1 MIKKMNTSASILHQP
16 PLSHSQGIKED
27 AVLINND
34 IFTSIFS
41 YLLKEDRDKIAQPN
55 LIIGENGSGKTSLLK
70 RMYLSIENSGKQ
82 LKPVFIEGKE
92 LFSTDDIWKFCPLQD
107 DSCRTVLLID
117 NIQYYFER
125 TDNTEQ
131 YNLRGKLNKAGAPIL
146 IATSDKVLPAFT
158 DYESAFFEG
167 FKISYIRPLAV
178 TDYSMFVGNETDM
191 TRLENLMS
199 YLPKTPRSV
208 QIAAKIIE
216 DSTSPETDI
225 MLLIDYFSFYYQAK
239 YDGYVVQI
247 QRILSAIARAE
258 DGVSLQEIRQMTGQ
272 DNGKISPY
280 LKLMADRKI
289 IDKTS
294 KTQRGGIYTIADP
307 LFRLWLQTNVSCSQH
322 NIVPQVRTV

>member
-1 MIKKMNTSASILHQP
+1 MIKQMNTSTSILYQP
-16 PLSHSQGIKED
+16 PLSHNQGIKET
-27 AVLINND
+27 VVINNE
-34 IFTSIFS
+34 IFTSILS
-41 YLLKEDRDKIAQPN
+41 YLFKEDKDKIAQPN

-70 RMYLSIENSGKQ
+70 RMYSSIEDSGKQ
-82 LKPVFIEGKE
+82 LTPVFVEGKK

-131 YNLRGKLNKAGAPIL
+131 YKLRGNLNKAGAPIL

-167 FKISYIRPLAV
+167 LKISYIRPLAV
-178 TDYSMFVGNETDM
+178 ADYSMFVGNEMDM
-191 TRLENLMS
+191 SRLENLMS

-208 QIAAKIIE
+208 QIAAKIIQ
-216 DSTSPETDI
+216 DSASPETDT

-239 YDGYVVQI
+239 YDTYVVQM
-247 QRILSAIARAE
+247 QRILSALARAE
-258 DGVSLQEIRQMTGQ
+258 DGVSLQVIRQMTGQ

-280 LKLMADRKI
+280 LKLLADRKI
-289 IDKTS
+289 IVKKS
-294 KTQRGGIYTIADP
+294 KTQRRGIYTIADP
-307 LFRLWLQTNVSCSQH
+307 LFRLWLETYV
-322 NIVPQVRTV
+322 

>member
-1 MIKKMNTSASILHQP
+1 MNTSASILHQL
-16 PLSHSQGIKED
+16 PLSLDNGIKED
-27 AVLINND
+27 AVVINND
-34 IFTSIFS
+34 IFTSIFN

-55 LIIGENGSGKTSLLK
+55 LIIGENGSGKTTLLK
-70 RMYLSIENSGKQ
+70 RIYFSIENSAKQ
-82 LKPVFIEGKE
+82 LKPVFIDGKS

-107 DSCRTVLLID
+107 DSYRTVLLVD

-125 TDNTEQ
+125 ADNTEQ
-131 YNLRGKLNKAGAPIL
+131 YKLRGKLNKAGAPIL
-146 IATSDKVLPAFT
+146 IAASDKVLPAFT

-167 FKISYIRPLAV
+167 FKISYIRPLSVA
-178 TDYSMFVGNETDM
+178 DYNMFVEHGMDM

-216 DSTSPETDI
+216 DSASPEMDI
-225 MLLIDYFSFYYQAK
+225 MRLIDHFSFYYQAK

-247 QRILSAIARAE
+247 QRILSAIAGAE
-258 DGVSLQEIRQMTGQ
+258 NGVSLQDIRQMTGQ

-289 IDKTS
+289 IEKTS

-307 LFRLWLQTNVSCSQH
+307 LFKLWLQTNV
-322 NIVPQVRTV
+322 

>member
-1 MIKKMNTSASILHQP
+1 MNTSASILHQP

-27 AVLINND
+27 AVVINND
-34 IFTSIFS
+34 IFTSIFN

-70 RMYLSIENSGKQ
+70 RMYFSIENSDKQ
-82 LKPVFIEGKE
+82 LKPVFIEGKN

-107 DSCRTVLLID
+107 DSRRTVLLID

-125 TDNTEQ
+125 TDNAEQ

-167 FKISYIRPLAV
+167 LKISYIRPLAIA
-178 TDYSMFVGNETDM
+178 DYSMFVGNEADM
-191 TRLENLMS
+191 ARLENLMS

-225 MLLIDYFSFYYQAK
+225 MLLIDYFFFYYQAK

-280 LKLMADRKI
+280 LKLMSDRKI

-294 KTQRGGIYTIADP
+294 KTQRGGIYSIVDP
-307 LFRLWLQTNVSCSQH
+307 LFRLWLQTNA
-322 NIVPQVRTV
+322 

>member
-1 MIKKMNTSASILHQP
+1 MNTSTSILHQP
-16 PLSHSQGIKED
+16 PLSLGNGVKEE
-27 AVLINND
+27 AVVMNND
-34 IFTSIFS
+34 IFTSIFH
-41 YLLKEDRDKIAQPN
+41 YLLKEDRNKIAQPN
-55 LIIGENGSGKTSLLK
+55 LIIGENGSGKTTLLK
-70 RMYLSIENSGKQ
+70 RMYFSIENSGKQ
-82 LKPVFIEGKE
+82 LKPVFIDGKS
-92 LFSTDDIWKFCPLQD
+92 LFSTDDIWKCCSLQD
-107 DSCRTVLLID
+107 DSCRDVLLID
-117 NIQYYFER
+117 YIQYYFER

-178 TDYSMFVGNETDM
+178 TDYSALVGHETDM
-191 TRLENLMS
+191 SRLENLMS
-199 YLPKTPRSV
+199 YLPKTLRSV

-216 DSTSPETDI
+216 DSASPETDI

-247 QRILSAIARAE
+247 QRILSAIAGAE
-258 DGVSLQEIRQMTGQ
+258 DGVSLQDIRQITGQ
-272 DNGKISPY
+272 GNGKISPY

-307 LFRLWLQTNVSCSQH
+307 LFKLWLHTNV
-322 NIVPQVRTV
+322 

>member
-1 MIKKMNTSASILHQP
+1 M
-16 PLSHSQGIKED
+16 
-27 AVLINND
+27 
-34 IFTSIFS
+34 
-41 YLLKEDRDKIAQPN
+41 
-55 LIIGENGSGKTSLLK
+55 
-70 RMYLSIENSGKQ
+70 
-82 LKPVFIEGKE
+82 
-92 LFSTDDIWKFCPLQD
+92 QD
-107 DSCRTVLLID
+107 DSYRTVLLID

-125 TDNTEQ
+125 TDDTEQ

-146 IATSDKVLPAFT
+146 IATSGKVLPAFT

-167 FKISYIRPLAV
+167 LKISYIQPLVV
-178 TDYSMFVGNETDM
+178 TDYTMFVGNETDM
-191 TRLENLMS
+191 ARLENLMS

-208 QIAAKIIE
+208 QIAANIIE
-216 DSTSPETDI
+216 DSASPEMDI
-225 MLLIDYFSFYYQAK
+225 MLLIDYFSSYYQTK
-239 YDGYVVQI
+239 YEGYVVQI

-307 LFRLWLQTNVSCSQH
+307 LFRLWLQTNV
-322 NIVPQVRTV
+322 

>member
-1 MIKKMNTSASILHQP
+1 MNTSASILHQP

>member
-1 MIKKMNTSASILHQP
+1 MGISNKISHRQKLMISLEEKGN
-16 PLSHSQGIKED
+16 SQGKQT
-27 AVLINND
+27 V
-34 IFTSIFS
+34 
-41 YLLKEDRDKIAQPN
+41 QPE
-55 LIIGENGSGKTSLLK
+55 G
-70 RMYLSIENSGKQ
+70 IER
-82 LKPVFIEGKE
+82 EG
-92 LFSTDDIWKFCPLQD
+92 T
-107 DSCRTVLLID
+107 
-117 NIQYYFER
+117 
-125 TDNTEQ
+125 
-131 YNLRGKLNKAGAPIL
+131 PIL

-167 FKISYIRPLAV
+167 LKISYIRPLAV
-178 TDYSMFVGNETDM
+178 ADYSVFVGHETDM

-216 DSTSPETDI
+216 DSAIPETDI

-307 LFRLWLQTNVSCSQH
+307 LFRLWLKTNA
-322 NIVPQVRTV
+322 

>member
-1 MIKKMNTSASILHQP
+1 MNTSASILHQP

-27 AVLINND
+27 AVVINND

-55 LIIGENGSGKTSLLK
+55 LIIGEDGSGKTSLLK
-70 RMYLSIENSGKQ
+70 RMYFGIENSGKQ

-167 FKISYIRPLAV
+167 LKISYIRPLAV

-216 DSTSPETDI
+216 DSASPETDI
-225 MLLIDYFSFYYQAK
+225 MLLIDNFSFYYQAK
-239 YDGYVVQI
+239 YDDYVVQI
-247 QRILSAIARAE
+247 QRILSVIARAE
-258 DGVSLQEIRQMTGQ
+258 NGVSLQEIRQMTGQ

-307 LFRLWLQTNVSCSQH
+307 LFRLWLQTNA
-322 NIVPQVRTV
+322 